1 MKAKQFVVPLL
12 IFILVVIF
20 TIIGALFKIQHWQLA
35 SEILTLGSI
44 LEVLGLIVLMVILI
58 KYFLKK

>member
-12 IFILVVIF
+12 IFILGVIF